1 MFFQYWRN
9 VDDGDVINCLKL
21 LTFVP
26 VEQIEEME
34 SWKDSQINKAKEILA
49 YEVTSIVHGKE
60 EADKAL
66 AAAKSLF
73 GGSGNDENM
82 PSTVLGKEMFADGEA
97 SVLDVLVATKLAPS
111 KGEARRLIQQG
122 GISIDDKKV
131 EDINAKIKAADLS
144 ENAMIIRKGK
154 KVYHKISL

>member
-1 MFFQYWRN
+1 
-9 VDDGDVINCLKL
+9 
-21 LTFVP
+21 
-26 VEQIEEME
+26 ME

-73 GGSGNDENM
+73 GGSGSDENM
-82 PSTVLGKEMFADGEA
+82 PSTVLDSALFADGEA
-97 SVLDVLVATKLAPS
+97 SVLDILVAAKLAPS

-131 EDINAKIKAADLS
+131 EDIGAKIATSALS
-144 ENAMIIRKGK
+144 EKPMIIRKGK